1 MCAQHLYTHW
11 IHKGCVYNVEAW
23 LGREVPVNARK
34 SGAFR
39 AETYP
44 YREYRTE
51 EEFKE
56 ALKTG
61 ALPWTEIERYIE
73 WRKAEIKDTR
83 INLRISATDRMK
95 LKALARMQG
104 KKYQTYMGE
113 ILKREI
119 HAQED
124 RLAGADSDVG
134 GSGKPT

>member
-1 MCAQHLYTHW
+1 MKSDANGADGH
-11 IHKGCVYNVEAW
+11 
-23 LGREVPVNARK
+23 VNRK
-34 SGAFR
+34 
-39 AETYP
+39 
-44 YREYRTE
+44 YRTGE
-51 EEFKE
+51 DFKE
-56 ALKTG
+56 ALRSG

-95 LKALARMQG
+95 LMALARIQG

-124 RLAGADSDVG
+124 RLATTETVG
-134 GSGKPT
+134 GESDLPNRDGQSM

>member
-1 MCAQHLYTHW
+1 MRR
-11 IHKGCVYNVEAW
+11 GE
-23 LGREVPVNARK
+23 
-34 SGAFR
+34 
-39 AETYP
+39 
-44 YREYRTE
+44 
-51 EEFKE
+51 
-56 ALKTG
+56 
-61 ALPWTEIERYIE
+61 LPWTEIERYIE

-124 RLAGADSDVG
+124 RLADATSDEGACVM
-134 GSGKPT
+134 PT